1 MLLELAVF
9 QPETVGVAVR
19 CGVER
24 IELCTDYRAGGL
36 SPDPDFFSLA
46 RKQFSGRIFV
56 MIRPRP
62 GDFQYKPEEIEQMQ
76 KAIRYFDSAG
86 ADGFVLGCMQ
96 GGSIQ
101 QEFLDMLVEVA
112 GNKPVTFHR
121 AIDEAEDYEEAIRCL
136 IRAGC
141 SRVLTSGKKQTALEG
156 REMLACMVKTF
167 GKQITFLAGGGIRSS
182 NMASFKK
189 IPGLTEVHSAAITGS
204 GELADEVEVRRLLL
218 AAH

>member
-9 QPETVGVAVR
+9 HLDTVEVAVR

-36 SPDPDFFSLA
+36 CPDPDFFSLA
-46 RKQFSGRIFV
+46 RKQFSGKIFV

-62 GDFQYKPEEIEQMQ
+62 GNFQYDREEINQMKQ
-76 KAIRYFDSAG
+76 SIRHFDSAG

-96 GGSIQ
+96 GSAVQ
-101 QEFLDMLVEVA
+101 QEFLDILVKTA
-112 GNKPVTFHR
+112 GSKPVTFHR
-121 AIDEAEDYEEAIRCL
+121 SIDEAEDYEEAVRCL

-141 SRVLTSGKKQTALEG
+141 SRVLTSGKKQTAMEG
-156 REMLACMVKTF
+156 REMLADMVKTF

-182 NMASFKK
+182 NMADFKR

-204 GELADEVEVRRLLL
+204 GEVADEAEVRRLLL
-218 AAH
+218 AAN

>member
-9 QPETVGVAVR
+9 HPDTLEVATR

-24 IELCTDYRAGGL
+24 IELCSDYQAGGL
-36 SPDPDFFSLA
+36 SPDPGYFLFA
-46 RKQFSGRIFV
+46 RKQFSGEIMV

-62 GDFQYKPEEIEQMQ
+62 GDFQYKPEEIEQTQ

-96 GGSIQ
+96 GGSVH
-101 QEFLDMLVEVA
+101 QEYLNLLVETA

-141 SRVLTSGKKQTALEG
+141 SRVLTSGKK
-156 REMLACMVKTF
+156 
-167 GKQITFLAGGGIRSS
+167 
-182 NMASFKK
+182 
-189 IPGLTEVHSAAITGS
+189 
-204 GELADEVEVRRLLL
+204 
-218 AAH
+218 